1 MQQVIKNQQQIYTT
15 LLKKAQSTF
24 TILAFYQDEFSDTH
38 YDIDTD
44 KFIID
49 DSEAFNQ
56 KMKEYFNSTTK
67 TIEEKL
73 YLAKVMQ
80 MQGSG
85 VNFDV
90 DRVTDSID
98 NEIIKTFVKDMF
110 MQRIVTIGTAE
121 DDVLQTSND
130 KNRRCMTLDVTQIR
144 YNNVVYKNKQINI
157 VNNLYSNRT
166 KKAA

>member
-1 MQQVIKNQQQIYTT
+1 
-15 LLKKAQSTF
+15 
-24 TILAFYQDEFSDTH
+24 
-38 YDIDTD
+38 
-44 KFIID
+44 
-49 DSEAFNQ
+49 
-56 KMKEYFNSTTK
+56 MKEYFNSTTK

-98 NEIIKTFVKDMF
+98 NEIIKIFVKDMF